1 MVAWP
6 ATLPQSPFLAVRE
19 ARQPAVVRSAMDA
32 GPPKVRRR
40 YTAAV
45 RNLDVAMFLD
55 GTQKATFDTFFNT
68 TLAEGSLPFDWTDP
82 VSGNTVSMRFREP
95 AAWAQV
101 RAGTVANRLWRADLP
116 LEVLP

>member
-6 ATLPQSPFLAVRE
+6 ASLPQSAFLKVAEVRQSAVIRT
-19 ARQPAVVRSAMDA
+19 AMDS
-32 GPPKVRRR
+32 GPAKLRRR
-40 YTAAV
+40 FTAAV

-68 TLAEGSLPFDWTDP
+68 TLAEGALSFDWTDP
-82 VSGNTVSMRFREP
+82 VTDSTISMRFREP
-95 AAWAQV
+95 ATWNQI
-101 RAGTVANRLWRADLP
+101 RTGTVANRLWQADLA